1 MQNWKY
7 IIFENYDSKFKGQNL
22 TALSSSP
29 SRHST
34 FTSLPIKGLTTCVYT
49 ERLTKKRLTST
60 QITMY

>member
-1 MQNWKY
+1 MNAKLEVY
-7 IIFENYDSKFKGQNL
+7 YFLNYDSKFKGQNL

-49 ERLTKKRLTST
+49 ERLTK
-60 QITMY
+60 IV